1 MQPAYKHSHLLLN
14 TKVPLVPLVFKHS
27 LLLLDKNAQPM
38 RLVFNCDYLLLHP
51 LLIPNFPSCCLC
63 DWSANATAY
72 AAWMQT
78 RLFHYKTPERYLWE
92 IENGIQINVVTYYW
106 IQIRRLCDFDANAA
120 AYAIWMQ
127 TRLSI
132 TEYMSATHATLF
144 IRTNTWSPNTEF
156 KVAAYATLI
165 QTRPLMRLECER
177 GRLCD
182 LDANAAI

>member
-1 MQPAYKHSHLLLN
+1 
-14 TKVPLVPLVFKHS
+14 
-27 LLLLDKNAQPM
+27 
-38 RLVFNCDYLLLHP
+38 
-51 LLIPNFPSCCLC
+51 
-63 DWSANATAY
+63 
-72 AAWMQT
+72 MQT
-78 RLFHYKTPERYLWE
+78 RLSITEYMSATHATLFTRTNTWSPNTK
-92 IENGIQINVVTYYW
+92 IQS
-106 IQIRRLCDFDANAA
+106 RRLCDFDTNAA

-132 TEYMSATHATLF
+132 TEYMSATHATIF
-144 IRTNTWSPNTEF
+144 TRTNTWSPNTEF